1 MQGVKRMLQAIK
13 HLRPDVRLLLS
24 LPFDSKAAGEQ
35 AQLSKSALAD
45 IEDLK
50 TSSLHDSLHR
60 IQMVY
65 PYLMDEAEAVS
76 TSCGLL
82 AGQMATRTAQA
93 GAWRSIAGRNLPGDF
108 EAWPNLSQRTVAN
121 LREEIGIGVLRNKA
135 HAIQL
140 DDERLCAGV
149 FTRDNM
155 PDGLDASGEISRF
168 MGWLHRSLENL
179 GLRLVF
185 DTEAR
190 SRQALIHLEDFFT
203 RLYHLGALRGASAE
217 QSYTIEQTFDRDN
230 GVGDVFDCHRASIS
244 H

>member
-1 MQGVKRMLQAIK
+1 M
-13 HLRPDVRLLLS
+13 
-24 LPFDSKAAGEQ
+24 
-35 AQLSKSALAD
+35 
-45 IEDLK
+45 
-50 TSSLHDSLHR
+50 
-60 IQMVY
+60 
-65 PYLMDEAEAVS
+65 
-76 TSCGLL
+76 
-82 AGQMATRTAQA
+82 
-93 GAWRSIAGRNLPGDF
+93 
-108 EAWPNLSQRTVAN
+108 
-121 LREEIGIGVLRNKA
+121 LRNKA

-149 FTRDNM
+149 FARDNM

-203 RLYHLGALRGASAE
+203 RLYQLGALRGASAE

-230 GVGDVFDCHRASIS
+230 GVVMFSIAIAPAFPIE
-244 H
+244 HIRIHVKNDRVEFAHG